1 MPPDESGTA
10 RSVSVR
16 CYLCGEKRPKADT
29 EVTRHVVQS
38 ATRGG
43 TVQGVSRYVRMCQ
56 VGKGCR

>member
-1 MPPDESGTA
+1 MSEYGRQ

-38 ATRGG
+38 AARGG
-43 TVQGVSRYVRMCQ
+43 TVRGVNRYVRMCR